1 MKNIGLQVFK
11 FLIEFV
17 WSKIN
22 LREFLSK
29 FKYLLVLL
37 LSNVILSVLFIY
49 MAEQTIKRTDEE
61 RKLRSDIVSLN
72 NQLVTCNVQ
81 YDQVN
86 QDLQNTKKLLGV
98 IKNTVKPED
107 MVDEYNDWVNQL
119 DRQKTP
125 LAAKT
130 TVKGTK
136 K

>member
-1 MKNIGLQVFK
+1 MENIGLKVFK

-49 MAEQTIKRTDEE
+49 MAEQTIKRTEE
-61 RKLRSDIVSLN
+61 ARKLRSDIVSLN
-72 NQLVTCNVQ
+72 SQLVTCNVQ

-107 MVDEYNDWVNQL
+107 MADEYNSWVNQL
-119 DRQKTP
+119 DRQETQ
-125 LAAKT
+125 LTTNT

>member
-1 MKNIGLQVFK
+1 MKNIGLKVFK

-37 LSNVILSVLFIY
+37 LSNIILSVLFIY
-49 MAEQTIKRTDEE
+49 MAEQTIKRTDEA
-61 RKLRSDIVSLN
+61 RKLRDDIVSLN
-72 NQLVTCNVQ
+72 SQLTTCNIQ

-98 IKNTVKPED
+98 IKNTVKPEE
-107 MVDEYNDWVNQL
+107 MVDEYNSWIHQL
-119 DRQKTP
+119 ERQETQ

>member
-1 MKNIGLQVFK
+1 MENIGLKVFK

-37 LSNVILSVLFIY
+37 LSNIILSVLFIY
-49 MAEQTIKRTDEE
+49 MAEQTIKRTDEA
-61 RKLRSDIVSLN
+61 RKLRDDIVSLN
-72 NQLVTCNVQ
+72 SQLTTCNIQ

-98 IKNTVKPED
+98 IKNTVKPEE
-107 MVDEYNDWVNQL
+107 MVVEYNSWIHQL
-119 DRQKTP
+119 ERQETQ

>member
-1 MKNIGLQVFK
+1 MENIGLQVFK

-37 LSNVILSVLFIY
+37 LSNIILSVLFIY
-49 MAEQTIKRTDEE
+49 MAEQTIKRTNEA
-61 RKLRSDIVSLN
+61 RKLRSDIVTLN
-72 NQLVTCNVQ
+72 GQIATCNTQ

>member
-1 MKNIGLQVFK
+1 MENIGLQVFK
-11 FLIEFV
+11 FLIKFV

-37 LSNVILSVLFIY
+37 LSNIILSVLFIY
-49 MAEQTIKRTDEE
+49 MAEQTIKRTNEA
-61 RKLRSDIVSLN
+61 RKLRSDIVTLN
-72 NQLVTCNVQ
+72 GQIATCNTQ

>member
-49 MAEQTIKRTDEE
+49 MAEQTIKRTNEA
-61 RKLRSDIVSLN
+61 RKLRSDIVTLN
-72 NQLVTCNVQ
+72 GQIATCNTQ
-81 YDQVN
+81 YYQVN

>member
-1 MKNIGLQVFK
+1 MENIGLKVFK

-37 LSNVILSVLFIY
+37 LSNIILAVLFIY
-49 MAEQTIKRTDEE
+49 MAEQTIKRTDEA
-61 RKLRSDIVSLN
+61 RKLRGDIVSLN
-72 NQLVTCNVQ
+72 SQLTTCNIH
-81 YDQVN
+81 YDHVN

-98 IKNTVKPED
+98 IKNTVKPEE
-107 MVDEYNDWVNQL
+107 MVDEYNSWINQL
-119 DRQKTP
+119 DRQETQ

>member
-1 MKNIGLQVFK
+1 MENIGLKVFK

-37 LSNVILSVLFIY
+37 LSNIILSVLFIY
-49 MAEQTIKRTDEE
+49 MAEQTIKRTDEA
-61 RKLRSDIVSLN
+61 RKLRDDIVSLN
-72 NQLVTCNVQ
+72 SQLTTCNIQ

-98 IKNTVKPED
+98 IKNTVKPEE
-107 MVDEYNDWVNQL
+107 MVVEYNSWIHQL
-119 DRQKTP
+119 ERQETQ
-125 LAAKT
+125 LAPKT

>member
-1 MKNIGLQVFK
+1 MENIGLKVFE

-37 LSNVILSVLFIY
+37 LSNLIISVLFIY
-49 MAEQTIKRTDEE
+49 MAEQTIKRTNEA
-61 RKLRSDIVSLN
+61 RKLRSDIASLN
-72 NQLVTCNVQ
+72 SQLATCNAQ
-81 YDQVN
+81 YEQIN
-86 QDLQNTKKLLGV
+86 LDLQNTKKLLGV

-107 MVDEYNDWVNQL
+107 MVDDYNSWVNQL
-119 DRQKTP
+119 DRQKAQ

-130 TVKGTK
+130 TIKGTK

>member
-1 MKNIGLQVFK
+1 MENIGLKVFK

-37 LSNVILSVLFIY
+37 LSNLIICVLFIY
-49 MAEQTIKRTDEE
+49 MAEQTIKRTNEA
-61 RKLRSDIVSLN
+61 RKLRSDIASLN
-72 NQLVTCNVQ
+72 SQLATCNAQ
-81 YDQVN
+81 YEQIN
-86 QDLQNTKKLLGV
+86 LDLQNTKKLLGV
-98 IKNTVKPED
+98 IKNTVKPEE
-107 MVDEYNDWVNQL
+107 MVDEYNSWVHQL
-119 DRQKTP
+119 DRQKTQ

-130 TVKGTK
+130 TIKGTK

>member
-1 MKNIGLQVFK
+1 MENIGLKVFK

-37 LSNVILSVLFIY
+37 LSNLIISVLFIY

-61 RKLRSDIVSLN
+61 RKLRDDIVSLN
-72 NQLVTCNVQ
+72 SQLTTCNIQ

-98 IKNTVKPED
+98 IKNTVKPEE
-107 MVDEYNDWVNQL
+107 MVDEYNSWINQL
-119 DRQKTP
+119 DREETQ

>member
-1 MKNIGLQVFK
+1 MENIGLKVFK

-37 LSNVILSVLFIY
+37 LSNIILSVLFIY
-49 MAEQTIKRTDEE
+49 MAEQTIKRTVEA
-61 RKLRSDIVSLN
+61 RKLRGDIVSLN
-72 NQLVTCNVQ
+72 SQLATCNTQ

-98 IKNTVKPED
+98 IKNTVKPEE
-107 MVDEYNDWVNQL
+107 MVDEYNSWVNQL
-119 DRQKTP
+119 DRQKTQ

-130 TVKGTK
+130 TVKRTK

>member
-1 MKNIGLQVFK
+1 MKNIGLKVFK
-11 FLIEFV
+11 FLLEFV

-37 LSNVILSVLFIY
+37 LSNIILSVLFVY
-49 MAEQTIKRTDEE
+49 MAEQTIKRTDEA
-61 RKLRSDIVSLN
+61 RKLRGDIVSLN
-72 NQLVTCNVQ
+72 GQLTTCNIQ

-98 IKNTVKPED
+98 IKNTVKPEE
-107 MVDEYNDWVNQL
+107 MVDEYNSWINQL
-119 DRQKTP
+119 DRQETQ

>member
-1 MKNIGLQVFK
+1 MDNIGLKVFE

-29 FKYLLVLL
+29 FKYLFVLL
-37 LSNVILSVLFIY
+37 LSNIILSVLFIY
-49 MAEQTIKRTDEE
+49 MTEQTIKRTDEA
-61 RKLRSDIVSLN
+61 RKLRSDIASLN
-72 NQLVTCNVQ
+72 SQLATCNAQ
-81 YDQVN
+81 YEQIN
-86 QDLQNTKKLLGV
+86 LDLQNTKKLLGV

-107 MVDEYNDWVNQL
+107 MVDDYNSWVNQL
-119 DRQKTP
+119 DRQKAQ

-130 TVKGTK
+130 TIKGTK

>member
-1 MKNIGLQVFK
+1 MENIGLKVFK

-37 LSNVILSVLFIY
+37 LSNLIISVLFIY
-49 MAEQTIKRTDEE
+49 MAEQTIKRTNEA
-61 RKLRSDIVSLN
+61 RKLRGDIASLN
-72 NQLVTCNVQ
+72 SQLATCNAQ
-81 YDQVN
+81 YDQLNV
-86 QDLQNTKKLLGV
+86 DLQNTKKLLGV
-98 IKNTVKPED
+98 IKNTVKPEE
-107 MVDEYNDWVNQL
+107 MVDEYNSWVNQL
-119 DRQKTP
+119 DRQKAQ

>member
-1 MKNIGLQVFK
+1 MENIGLKVFK

-37 LSNVILSVLFIY
+37 LSNIILAVLFIY
-49 MAEQTIKRTDEE
+49 MAEQTIKRTDEA
-61 RKLRSDIVSLN
+61 RKLRGDIVSLN
-72 NQLVTCNVQ
+72 SQLTTCNIQ

-98 IKNTVKPED
+98 IKNTVKPEE
-107 MVDEYNDWVNQL
+107 MVDEYNSWINQL
-119 DRQKTP
+119 DRQETQ

>member
-1 MKNIGLQVFK
+1 MENIGLKVFK

-37 LSNVILSVLFIY
+37 LSNIILSVLFIY

-61 RKLRSDIVSLN
+61 RKLRGDIVSLN
-72 NQLVTCNVQ
+72 SQLATCNAQ

-98 IKNTVKPED
+98 IKNTVKPEQ
-107 MVDEYNDWVNQL
+107 MVDEYNSWINQL
-119 DRQKTP
+119 DRQETQ

>member
-1 MKNIGLQVFK
+1 MENIGLKVFK

-37 LSNVILSVLFIY
+37 LSNIILSVLFIY
-49 MAEQTIKRTDEE
+49 MTEQTIKRTDEA
-61 RKLRSDIVSLN
+61 RKLRGDIVSLN
-72 NQLVTCNVQ
+72 SQLTTCNIQ

-98 IKNTVKPED
+98 IKNTVKPEE
-107 MVDEYNDWVNQL
+107 MVDEYNSWINQL
-119 DRQKTP
+119 DRQETQ

>member
-1 MKNIGLQVFK
+1 MENIGLKVFK

-37 LSNVILSVLFIY
+37 LSNIILAVLFIY
-49 MAEQTIKRTDEE
+49 MAEQTIKRTDEA
-61 RKLRSDIVSLN
+61 RKLRGDIVSLN
-72 NQLVTCNVQ
+72 SQLTTCNIQ

-98 IKNTVKPED
+98 IKNTVKPEE
-107 MVDEYNDWVNQL
+107 MVDEYNGWINQL
-119 DRQKTP
+119 DRQETQ

>member
-37 LSNVILSVLFIY
+37 LSNIILSVLFIY
-49 MAEQTIKRTDEE
+49 MAEQTIKRTNEA
-61 RKLRSDIVSLN
+61 RKLRGDIVTLN
-72 NQLVTCNVQ
+72 SQIATCNTQ

-107 MVDEYNDWVNQL
+107 MVDDYNDWVNQL

>member
-1 MKNIGLQVFK
+1 MENIGLKVFK

-22 LREFLSK
+22 LWEFLSK

-37 LSNVILSVLFIY
+37 LSNIILSVLFIY
-49 MAEQTIKRTDEE
+49 MAEQTIKRTNEE
-61 RKLRSDIVSLN
+61 RKLRDDIVSLN
-72 NQLVTCNVQ
+72 SQLTTCNIQ

-98 IKNTVKPED
+98 IKNTVKPEE
-107 MVDEYNDWVNQL
+107 MVDEYNSRINQL
-119 DRQKTP
+119 DRQETQ

>member
-1 MKNIGLQVFK
+1 MENIGLKVFK

-29 FKYLLVLL
+29 FKYLHVLL
-37 LSNVILSVLFIY
+37 LSNIILSVLFIY
-49 MAEQTIKRTDEE
+49 MAEQTIKRTDEA
-61 RKLRSDIVSLN
+61 RKLRDDIVSLN
-72 NQLVTCNVQ
+72 SQLTTCNIQ

-98 IKNTVKPED
+98 IKNTVKPEE
-107 MVDEYNDWVNQL
+107 MVVEYNSWIHQL
-119 DRQKTP
+119 ERQETQ

>member
-1 MKNIGLQVFK
+1 MENIGLQVFK

-49 MAEQTIKRTDEE
+49 MAEQTIKRTDEA

-72 NQLVTCNVQ
+72 SQLVTCNVQ

-107 MVDEYNDWVNQL
+107 MVDEYNAWVNQL
-119 DRQKTP
+119 DRQKAQ

-130 TVKGTK
+130 TVKGTTK
-136 K
+136 

>member
-1 MKNIGLQVFK
+1 MKYIGLQVFK
-11 FLIEFV
+11 FLIKFV

-37 LSNVILSVLFIY
+37 LSNAILSVLFIY
-49 MAEQTIKRTDEE
+49 MAEQTIKRTNEA
-61 RKLRSDIVSLN
+61 RKLRSDIVTLN
-72 NQLVTCNVQ
+72 GQLATCNAQ

-107 MVDEYNDWVNQL
+107 MVDEYNSWVNQL
-119 DRQKTP
+119 ERQKTQ

-136 K
+136 E

>member
-49 MAEQTIKRTDEE
+49 MAEQTIKRTNEA
-61 RKLRSDIVSLN
+61 RKLRSDIASLN
-72 NQLVTCNVQ
+72 SQLATCNVQ
-81 YDQVN
+81 YEQIN
-86 QDLQNTKKLLGV
+86 LDLQNTKKLLGV

-107 MVDEYNDWVNQL
+107 MVDEYNSWVKQL
-119 DRQKTP
+119 DRQKTH

>member
-37 LSNVILSVLFIY
+37 LSNIILSVLFIN
-49 MAEQTIKRTDEE
+49 MAEQTIKRTNEA
-61 RKLRSDIVSLN
+61 RKLRGDIVTLN
-72 NQLVTCNVQ
+72 SQIATCNTQ

-107 MVDEYNDWVNQL
+107 MVDDYNDWVNQL

>member
-37 LSNVILSVLFIY
+37 LSNAILSVLFIY
-49 MAEQTIKRTDEE
+49 MAEQTIKRTNEA
-61 RKLRSDIVSLN
+61 RKLRSDIVTLN
-72 NQLVTCNVQ
+72 GQLATCNAQ

-107 MVDEYNDWVNQL
+107 MVDEYNSWVNQL
-119 DRQKTP
+119 ERQKTQ

>member
-1 MKNIGLQVFK
+1 MENIGLKVFK

-37 LSNVILSVLFIY
+37 LSNLIICVLFIY
-49 MAEQTIKRTDEE
+49 MAEQTIKRTNEA
-61 RKLRSDIVSLN
+61 RKLRSDIASLN
-72 NQLVTCNVQ
+72 SQLATCNAQ

-98 IKNTVKPED
+98 IKNTVKPEQ
-107 MVDEYNDWVNQL
+107 MVDEYNSWVHQL
-119 DRQKTP
+119 DRQKTQ

-130 TVKGTK
+130 TIKGTK

>member
-1 MKNIGLQVFK
+1 MENIGLQVFK

-49 MAEQTIKRTDEE
+49 MAEQTIKRTNEA
-61 RKLRSDIVSLN
+61 RKLRSDIVTLN
-72 NQLVTCNVQ
+72 GQIATCNTQ

>member
-1 MKNIGLQVFK
+1 MENIGLKVFK

-37 LSNVILSVLFIY
+37 LSNLIISVLFIY
-49 MAEQTIKRTDEE
+49 MAEQTIKRTNEA
-61 RKLRSDIVSLN
+61 RKLRSDIASLN
-72 NQLVTCNVQ
+72 SQLATCNAQ
-81 YDQVN
+81 YEQIN
-86 QDLQNTKKLLGV
+86 LDLQNTKKLLGV
-98 IKNTVKPED
+98 IKNTVKPEE
-107 MVDEYNDWVNQL
+107 MVDDYNSWVNQL
-119 DRQKTP
+119 DRQKAQ

>member
-1 MKNIGLQVFK
+1 MEKIGLQVFK

-49 MAEQTIKRTDEE
+49 MAEQTIKRTGEA

-72 NQLVTCNVQ
+72 SQLVTCNVQ

-107 MVDEYNDWVNQL
+107 MVDDYNDWVNQL
-119 DRQKTP
+119 GRQETQ

>member
-1 MKNIGLQVFK
+1 MENIGLQVFK

-37 LSNVILSVLFIY
+37 LSNAILSVLFIY
-49 MAEQTIKRTDEE
+49 MAEQTIKRTNEA
-61 RKLRSDIVSLN
+61 RKLRSDIASLN
-72 NQLVTCNVQ
+72 SQLATCNMQ
-81 YDQVN
+81 YDQIN

-98 IKNTVKPED
+98 IKNNVKPED
-107 MVDEYNDWVNQL
+107 MADEYNSWVNQL
-119 DRQKTP
+119 DRQQTQ
-125 LAAKT
+125 LADKI

>member
-1 MKNIGLQVFK
+1 MENIGLKVFK

-37 LSNVILSVLFIY
+37 LSNIILSVLFIY
-49 MAEQTIKRTDEE
+49 MAEQTIKRTDEA
-61 RKLRSDIVSLN
+61 RKLRGDIVSLN
-72 NQLVTCNVQ
+72 SQLTTCNTQ

-98 IKNTVKPED
+98 IKNTVKPEE
-107 MVDEYNDWVNQL
+107 MVDEYNSWIHQL
-119 DRQKTP
+119 ERQETQLATKTN
-125 LAAKT
+125 
-130 TVKGTK
+130 VKRTK

>member
-1 MKNIGLQVFK
+1 MENIGLKVFK

-37 LSNVILSVLFIY
+37 LSNIILSVLFIY
-49 MAEQTIKRTDEE
+49 MAEQTIKRTDEA
-61 RKLRSDIVSLN
+61 RKLRGDIVSLN
-72 NQLVTCNVQ
+72 SQLTTCNIQ

-98 IKNTVKPED
+98 IKNTVKPEE
-107 MVDEYNDWVNQL
+107 MVDEYNSWINQL
-119 DRQKTP
+119 DRQETQ

>member
-1 MKNIGLQVFK
+1 MENIGLKVFK

-37 LSNVILSVLFIY
+37 LSNLIISVLFIY
-49 MAEQTIKRTDEE
+49 MAEQTIKRTNEA
-61 RKLRSDIVSLN
+61 RKLRSDIASLN
-72 NQLVTCNVQ
+72 SQLATCNAQ
-81 YDQVN
+81 YEQIN
-86 QDLQNTKKLLGV
+86 LDLQNTKKLLGV
-98 IKNTVKPED
+98 IKNTVKPEE
-107 MVDEYNDWVNQL
+107 MVDDYNSWVNQL
-119 DRQKTP
+119 DRQKTQ

>member
-1 MKNIGLQVFK
+1 MENIGLKVFE

-37 LSNVILSVLFIY
+37 LSNIILSVLFIY
-49 MAEQTIKRTDEE
+49 MAEQTIKRTDEA
-61 RKLRSDIVSLN
+61 RKLRANIVSLN
-72 NQLVTCNVQ
+72 SQLTTCNAQ

-98 IKNTVKPED
+98 IKNTVKPEE
-107 MVDEYNDWVNQL
+107 MVNEYNSWVNQL
-119 DRQKTP
+119 DRQKAQ

>member
-1 MKNIGLQVFK
+1 MENIGLQVFK

-37 LSNVILSVLFIY
+37 LSNLIISVLFIY
-49 MAEQTIKRTDEE
+49 MAEQTIKRTNEA
-61 RKLRSDIVSLN
+61 RKLRSDIASLN
-72 NQLVTCNVQ
+72 SQLATCNAQ
-81 YDQVN
+81 YEQIN
-86 QDLQNTKKLLGV
+86 LDLQNTKKLLGV
-98 IKNTVKPED
+98 IKNTVKPEE
-107 MVDEYNDWVNQL
+107 MVDDYNSWVNQL
-119 DRQKTP
+119 DRQKTQ

>member
-49 MAEQTIKRTDEE
+49 MAEQTIKRTNEA
-61 RKLRSDIVSLN
+61 RKLRSDIVTLN
-72 NQLVTCNVQ
+72 GQIATCNTQ